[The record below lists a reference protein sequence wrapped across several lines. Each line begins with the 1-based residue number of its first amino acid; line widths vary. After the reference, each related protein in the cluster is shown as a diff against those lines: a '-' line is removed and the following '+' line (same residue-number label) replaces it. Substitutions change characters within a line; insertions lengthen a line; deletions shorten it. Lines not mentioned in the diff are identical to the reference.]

1 MIGKKEILRCSV
13 ESFTKYGSKHF
24 TMDEIAQTLGISKKT
39 IYKYFKGK
47 EDLVMASVKV
57 LTDEFAFEVEQ
68 ITKENQDPITSIV
81 LIYENGFERLKK
93 FRPSFIF
100 GIKKYYPSAYEVFQG
115 FRSHIIK
122 TVIYDLL
129 EKAKKNGFI
138 LHEVKLD
145 LFCDLYFNK
154 FEEILFKDN
163 YFIERYLDTDVF
175 KHLIIYNLRGI
186 TVSGYDN
193 KLLG

>member
-68 ITKENQDPITSIV
+68 IIKENQDPITSIV

-100 GIKKYYPSAYEVFQG
+100 GI
-115 FRSHIIK
+115 
-122 TVIYDLL
+122 
-129 EKAKKNGFI
+129 N
-138 LHEVKLD
+138 
-145 LFCDLYFNK
+145 
-154 FEEILFKDN
+154 
-163 YFIERYLDTDVF
+163 
-175 KHLIIYNLRGI
+175 
-186 TVSGYDN
+186 
-193 KLLG
+193 

>member
-1 MIGKKEILRCSV
+1 MKLPKHLESPKRPFINTSRAKRILWWRC
-13 ESFTKYGSKHF
+13 
-24 TMDEIAQTLGISKKT
+24 
-39 IYKYFKGK
+39 
-47 EDLVMASVKV
+47 VKV